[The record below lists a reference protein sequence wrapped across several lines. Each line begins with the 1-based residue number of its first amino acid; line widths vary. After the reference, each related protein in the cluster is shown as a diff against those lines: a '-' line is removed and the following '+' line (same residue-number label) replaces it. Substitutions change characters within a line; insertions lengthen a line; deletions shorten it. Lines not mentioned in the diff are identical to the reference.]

1 MNDHPDWEVSTRT
14 DEPDTIRVYACTNYG
29 DDPAYLSRGEAI
41 EMANE
46 LLEAAG
52 VRARYE
58 IDPTVG
64 DDSSA
69 FTKAIAERNDEERFK
84 RMLDRSSFG
93 TSGAK
98 AAMATVSDEQAAG
111 VLARVEALRAEKA
124 NRQRVVFEVMD
135 LEDELEHQER
145 RHEL

>member
-1 MNDHPDWEVSTRT
+1 MDDHPDWEVSTRP

-29 DDPAYLSRGEAI
+29 DDPAYLSRSEAI

-52 VRARYE
+52 VRTRYE
-58 IDPTVG
+58 IDPTVV

-69 FTKAIAERNDEERFK
+69 FAKASAERNDEERFK

-93 TSGAK
+93 TPGAK
-98 AAMATVSDEQAAG
+98 AAMATVSDEQAAR

-124 NRQRVVFEVMD
+124 ERRRAVFEVMD
-135 LEDELEHQER
+135 MEGELEAQER
-145 RHEL
+145 RHQ